1 MSILDKFNN
10 LHSRRKM
17 AIIFGSVITV
27 FALVGLFFFNA
38 RTQKRE
44 ISAKT
49 GEIANVAMTSDL
61 LEDTLTERVETR
73 VKKLEEQNEGLR
85 KLVRELTDAVNLQ
98 NKDAESALK
107 EFERDADRK
116 LAKIDRFGSDTK
128 EPGGE
133 KKRDGATDLDLTPK
147 NELADMGAYRVAN
160 SYPPPPK
167 DTSGASPVALAP
179 AHYEPV
185 ETKLLGAISAMPATG
200 FEAPQKK
207 SKNSET
213 TIFLPPGFMNARLLT
228 GVDALVSQNAQGN
241 PEPIIARVQAP
252 AVLPNHVRANLQGC
266 FVVGNATGS
275 LAKERVEVRA
285 VSLSC
290 IDYQERAVIDEPI
303 KGFFVDA
310 DGKKGLSGRVVT
322 RAGALLS
329 RSFLAGVLSGFGE
342 AVQATS
348 GSRSI
353 SALGEVRTFDP
364 EDAALAG
371 LGGGIGQASEDLSE
385 LYLELARQAGPVVEV
400 GAGKD
405 VVLVIQ
411 EGVAL
416 NVRRGV
422 NVAQ

>member
-1 MSILDKFNN
+1 M
-10 LHSRRKM
+10 
-17 AIIFGSVITV
+17 
-27 FALVGLFFFNA
+27 
-38 RTQKRE
+38 
-44 ISAKT
+44 
-49 GEIANVAMTSDL
+49 
-61 LEDTLTERVETR
+61 
-73 VKKLEEQNEGLR
+73 
-85 KLVRELTDAVNLQ
+85 
-98 NKDAESALK
+98 
-107 EFERDADRK
+107 
-116 LAKIDRFGSDTK
+116 
-128 EPGGE
+128 
-133 KKRDGATDLDLTPK
+133 
-147 NELADMGAYRVAN
+147 
-160 SYPPPPK
+160 
-167 DTSGASPVALAP
+167 
-179 AHYEPV
+179 
-185 ETKLLGAISAMPATG
+185 
-200 FEAPQKK
+200 
-207 SKNSET
+207 
-213 TIFLPPGFMNARLLT
+213 
-228 GVDALVSQNAQGN
+228 
-241 PEPIIARVQAP
+241 
-252 AVLPNHVRANLQGC
+252 
-266 FVVGNATGS
+266 
-275 LAKERVEVRA
+275 RA

-371 LGGGIGQASEDLSE
+371 LGGGIGQASDDLSE